1 MKSKNIF
8 FIILVVI
15 LFNSCVTIKKKH
27 ELVPVLNDDPVLL
40 IAQIIQNR
48 CFVGKNPQFLA
59 DFSSENIR
67 LPPVEIEGIWE
78 KNYSILKSSVIGP
91 LGSEFFSFQL
101 NGSDISYSSDK
112 SVSVP
117 NDYFEQ
123 FSTLF
128 SRIGSLG
135 IRSFMCGEYAFKT
148 QKNNDGIYIV
158 KTKVRKEFSENI
170 QTNIDEEVNNFQQ
183 NKYFSISNINISGA
197 NIEVQSYVSI
207 TPKDNGYAVA
217 IDSRFYYGIFSQDS
231 QVEVKWVGF
240 VSSNNVLPTSTV
252 FKSKD
257 QTFSI
262 YFSEFQ

>member
-1 MKSKNIF
+1 MKSKYIF
-8 FIILVVI
+8 FMMGS
-15 LFNSCVTIKKKH
+15 LFLFSSCVTIKKKH
-27 ELVPVLNDDPVLL
+27 ELIPVLNDDPVLL
-40 IAQIIQNR
+40 IAQIVQNR
-48 CFVGKNPQFLA
+48 CFIGKNPQFLA

-78 KNYSILKSSVIGP
+78 KNFSVLKSSVIGP
-91 LGSEFFSFQL
+91 LGTEYFSFQL

-112 SVSVP
+112 SVSVS

-123 FSTLF
+123 FSNLF
-128 SRIGSLG
+128 SKLGALG

-148 QKNNDGIYIV
+148 QKNKDGIYIV

-170 QTNIDEEVNNFQQ
+170 QTNIDEEVNNFEQ
-183 NKYFSISNINISGA
+183 NKYFSISNIDISGA
-197 NIEVQSYVSI
+197 NIEVQSYLSI
-207 TPKDNGYAVA
+207 TPKDSGFAVA

-240 VSSNNVLPTSTV
+240 VNSNKVQPTSTV
-252 FKSKD
+252 FRSKD